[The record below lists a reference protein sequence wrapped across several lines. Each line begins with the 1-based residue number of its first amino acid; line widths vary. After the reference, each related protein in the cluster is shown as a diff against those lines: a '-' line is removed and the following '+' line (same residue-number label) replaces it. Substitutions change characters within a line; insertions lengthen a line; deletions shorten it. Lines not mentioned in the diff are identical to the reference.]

1 MDQVDDS
8 GGYWDI
14 KYHNYCSVCP
24 DSNSRVAKHKPTNC
38 LGPRPF
44 VLGVAKLATASAVGG
59 ACTVGPETSSK
70 QKLGEMLDAGMSAV
84 RLNASHGNYEFF
96 EEAIRNTRE
105 AAELRSRICP
115 IILDTKGPEVRVGPF
130 DKPVTLNPGDPFIF
144 YKNAIAENNGSKN
157 VIFHPREGL
166 QEMPPFPPELSSG
179 DPLDSELWPR
189 IVG

>member
-59 ACTVGPETSSK
+59 ACTVGPETTKQPKSSK
-70 QKLGEMLDAGMSAV
+70 GGTREIEQSPRAFFATKNCGDIMSQ
-84 RLNASHGNYEFF
+84 SNYE
-96 EEAIRNTRE
+96 
-105 AAELRSRICP
+105 S
-115 IILDTKGPEVRVGPF
+115 
-130 DKPVTLNPGDPFIF
+130 
-144 YKNAIAENNGSKN
+144 
-157 VIFHPREGL
+157 
-166 QEMPPFPPELSSG
+166 
-179 DPLDSELWPR
+179 
-189 IVG
+189 